1 MSGLGCSHPSILTPT
16 ASARMVERVD
26 AFHLRRRTKAR
37 TLERMTSTVALK
49 DIRKEFKGTHGTTVK
64 AVDGIDLSIERGEI
78 VALLGPNGAGKTTT
92 IDIILGLTSPT
103 SGSVKV
109 DGKHPRRAIEA
120 GEVSAVLQTG
130 GLLRDLTVKET
141 LTAIAALHGKPERVS
156 KIVEKTGLEQLLD
169 RKVSKCSGGEQQRL
183 KFALALLP
191 DPQLLILDEPTAG
204 MDVTARRDFWAT
216 MRADADSGRTII
228 FATHYLEEAEQFSQ
242 RTVLVNK
249 GRIVADGPTAE
260 IRAVAAGRV
269 VTATLPGGGSG
280 FGVGD
285 GAGPG
290 ASAGLGGKPE
300 VGLGAGPD
308 DPGLAATLA
317 ELRRLDGVQTVELN
331 GHRVVVTTLDSDGL
345 ARKLLTTYNAR
356 DLEISAPSLE
366 SAFLDLTSQESE
378 DRAAVSTP
386 ARAAKGARR

>member
-109 DGKHPRRAIEA
+109 DGKHPRRAVEA

-290 ASAGLGGKPE
+290 AGAGLGGKPE

>member
-1 MSGLGCSHPSILTPT
+1 
-16 ASARMVERVD
+16 
-26 AFHLRRRTKAR
+26 
-37 TLERMTSTVALK
+37 MTSTVALK

-109 DGKHPRRAIEA
+109 DGKHPRRAVEA

-269 VTATLPGGGSG
+269 GTATLPGGGSG

-290 ASAGLGGKPE
+290 AGAGLGGKPE

>member
-1 MSGLGCSHPSILTPT
+1 
-16 ASARMVERVD
+16 
-26 AFHLRRRTKAR
+26 
-37 TLERMTSTVALK
+37 MTSTVALT

-103 SGSVKV
+103 TGSVKV
-109 DGKHPRRAIEA
+109 GGKHPRRAVEA

-249 GRIVADGPTAE
+249 GRIVADGPTAQ

-269 VTATLPGGGSG
+269 VM
-280 FGVGD
+280 
-285 GAGPG
+285 AGPG
-290 ASAGLGGKPE
+290 AGAGLGGKPE